1 MLAFGILIGYNRY
14 EILRL
19 LPNEFGTFKAKI
31 MENTHNLADSPKEES
46 EVRNQIHVEELLGSL
61 RLDVDASV
69 SSSASWL
76 FLDGHLIQSLPLH
89 RTVRV
94 LPGTYEVRVVSA
106 GVEGFPVRVETASVA
121 RGTCV
126 TISGLDKWQDATAT
140 AKFIFPW
147 SDSVYQLNC
156 ESGDNLQIEL
166 EADCKRI
173 QEDQDRVWDAFTE
186 GELWEPISEALA
198 YTRLTRNF
206 VWMELPWELGGPR
219 EMDVAQLVSLREF
232 FQKRVPSSPVTIL
245 APRVDS
251 SQRQVVMD
259 YFNKNVVQAGRR
271 TTRREFDLTF
281 AQLQRNL
288 SHQQTFRTVASN

>member
-1 MLAFGILIGYNRY
+1 MLAFGILIGYNRC
-14 EILRL
+14 EILRV

-31 MENTHNLADSPKEES
+31 MGNTHNPPESPKEES
-46 EVRNQIHVEELLGSL
+46 EVGNQIHVEELLGSL
-61 RLDVDASV
+61 RLDVEAAG

-106 GVEGFPVRVETASVA
+106 GAEGFPVRVESASVA

-126 TISGLDKWQDATAT
+126 TISGLDKWQNATAT

-147 SDSVYQLNC
+147 SDSVYQLSC

-186 GELWEPISEALA
+186 GELWQPISGLW
-198 YTRLTRNF
+198 YTR
-206 VWMELPWELGGPR
+206 G
-219 EMDVAQLVSLREF
+219 
-232 FQKRVPSSPVTIL
+232 
-245 APRVDS
+245 
-251 SQRQVVMD
+251 
-259 YFNKNVVQAGRR
+259 
-271 TTRREFDLTF
+271 
-281 AQLQRNL
+281 
-288 SHQQTFRTVASN
+288 